1 MSAARRVLERW
12 PEEGHQ
18 PTAADLINVILS
30 AKEVPAITV
39 HSCPEFGWEYAVTC
53 HTLGVFSYRYRDSV
67 NKEVVSQYI
76 SSVKGAHC
84 GTL

>member
-1 MSAARRVLERW
+1 MSAARKALERW

-18 PTAADLINVILS
+18 PTAADLINTIIS

-53 HTLGVFSYRYRDSV
+53 HTLDVFSYRYRDSV
-67 NKEVVSQYI
+67 NKETVSLYLA
-76 SSVKGAHC
+76 SLKGAN
-84 GTL
+84 